1 MTQHTAVSLD
11 ILQDYNASRQCVDK
25 GAICH
30 APESSMY
37 FGRDG
42 LVSSCCY
49 SRPNPLGRY
58 PDQSIEE
65 IWNGAQV
72 TSMRAAMRRNELPGG
87 CELCFDQFYA
97 RNFNGFLARQFD
109 ANARP
114 LPSPG
119 LISRAT
125 AFLRPGKAKR
135 YPVRLEF
142 ELSNKCN
149 LECSM
154 CSGFFSSSIR
164 SNRENLPTLPQMYDK
179 AFVAQLASF
188 LPHLTNAKFL
198 GGEPFL
204 VDLYYEIWERLIEL
218 NPACGV
224 SITTNGTVYTDKV
237 RRVLEKLNCEII
249 VSLDSVTKTTY
260 ETIRKNATLERT
272 LDNLESFSAINRLKN
287 KSLSLAICP
296 MASNCREIPG
306 LVAFANERG
315 MRVFFNTVIFPAS
328 HSIKALPLAEQRE
341 ILDLYSNFDPK
352 PRTAL
357 EIDNREAIEGVCR
370 QIKYWM
376 REDPSERC
384 AELLAERKESDSV
397 ARLLSDLARN
407 NLEKGAESLVNIE
420 GTDPV
425 HELRGYVQA
434 IWEVGGMLQTSG
446 LLKDLNF
453 DRDALQ
459 VFIRHIECNM
469 GPEQAREVYLGMR
482 RDPNEI
488 LRFSGKVTAP
498 KLMELIESHDAS
510 ARQSKG

>member
-1 MTQHTAVSLD
+1 MTQRTGVSLD

-72 TSMRAAMRRNELPGG
+72 TSMRAAMRRNELPDGF
-87 CELCFDQFYA
+87 ELCFDQFYA
-97 RNFNGFLARQFD
+97 RNFSGFLARQFD

-114 LPSPG
+114 LTSPG
-119 LISRAT
+119 LLSRAT
-125 AFLRPGKAKR
+125 GLLRPGKAKR

-164 SNRENLPTLPQMYDK
+164 SNRENLPALPQMYDK
-179 AFVAQLASF
+179 AFVEQLVPF
-188 LPHLTNAKFL
+188 LPHLTSAKFL

-204 VDLYYEIWERLIEL
+204 VDLYYEIWERLMEL
-218 NPACGV
+218 NPACDV
-224 SITTNGTVYTDKV
+224 SITTNGTVFTDKV
-237 RRVLEKLNCEII
+237 KRVLEKLNCQII
-249 VSLDSVTKTTY
+249 VSLDSVTKATY
-260 ETIRKNATLERT
+260 ETIRKNATMERT
-272 LDNLESFSAINRLKN
+272 LANLESFSAINRLKN

-296 MASNCREIPG
+296 MTSNCREIPG
-306 LVAFANERG
+306 LVAFANERD
-315 MRVFFNTVIFPAS
+315 MRVFFNTVIFPDS

-341 ILDLYSNFDPK
+341 ILELYSNFNQK
-352 PRTAL
+352 PRTQLEMDNHEAL
-357 EIDNREAIEGVCR
+357 QGVCR

-376 REDPSERC
+376 REDPAERC
-384 AELLAERKESDSV
+384 AELLAARKESDSV
-397 ARLLSDLARN
+397 ARLLSDLAGK
-407 NLEKGAESLVNIE
+407 NLGESGAPLVNIE
-420 GTDPV
+420 GANPV
-425 HELRGYVQA
+425 HELRDYVQA

-453 DRDALQ
+453 DADALRIF
-459 VFIRHIECNM
+459 VRHIERNV
-469 GPEQAREVYLGMR
+469 GREQAREVYLGMR
-482 RDPNEI
+482 RDANKI

-498 KLMELIESHDAS
+498 KMMEIIESYPS
-510 ARQSKG
+510 AAGQSKG

>member
-1 MTQHTAVSLD
+1 MIPRMAVSLD
-11 ILQDYNASRQCVDK
+11 ILRDYNAARQCVDK

-97 RNFNGFLARQFD
+97 RNFTGFLARQFD

-119 LISRAT
+119 LLSRAT
-125 AFLRPGKAKR
+125 KFFRPGEAKR

-154 CSGFFSSSIR
+154 CSGFFSSRIR
-164 SNRENLPTLPQMYDK
+164 SNRENLPALPQMYDET
-179 AFVAQLASF
+179 FVAQLVPF

-204 VDLYYEIWERLIEL
+204 VDLYYEIWEHLMEL
-218 NPACGV
+218 NPACEV

-237 RRVLEKLNCEII
+237 KRVLEKLNCEII

-272 LDNLESFSAINRLKN
+272 LDNLESFSAINRRKN

-306 LVAFANERG
+306 LVTFANERG
-315 MRVFFNTVIFPAS
+315 MKVFFNTVIFPAS

-341 ILDLYSNFDPK
+341 ILDLYSNFNPT
-352 PRTAL
+352 PRTAI
-357 EIDNREAIEGVCR
+357 EIANREDLEGVCR

-376 REDPSERC
+376 REDPSVLC
-384 AELLAERKESDSV
+384 AELLAARKEFDSV
-397 ARLLSDLARN
+397 ARLLSDLAGS
-407 NLEKGAESLVNIE
+407 NLEKGGEALVQIE

-425 HELRGYVQA
+425 HELMGYVQA
-434 IWEVGGMLQTSG
+434 IWEVGGMLQSSG

-459 VFIRHIECNM
+459 VFLRHIDCNV
-469 GPEQAREVYLGMR
+469 GPEQAREVYRGMR

-498 KLMELIESHDAS
+498 KLMEIIESHHAS
-510 ARQSKG
+510 ARQPKG